1 MSRSVL
7 RLENNK
13 AFDFTELSKDL
24 KEHKTISRSESYLT
38 QFFLSQT
45 DREFGNKE
53 FYGDLN
59 ILGGH

>member
-24 KEHKTISRSESYLT
+24 KAYKTISRSESYLT

-45 DREFGNKE
+45 DREFRNKE
-53 FYGDLN
+53 FDGDPN